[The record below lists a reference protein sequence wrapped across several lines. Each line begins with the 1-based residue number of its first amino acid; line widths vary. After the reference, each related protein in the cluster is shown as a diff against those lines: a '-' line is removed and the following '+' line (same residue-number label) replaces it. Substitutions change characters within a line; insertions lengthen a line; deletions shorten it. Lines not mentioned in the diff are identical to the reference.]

1 MAKTPEAKV
10 KDAVKKILDA
20 NGVYYFMPAA
30 NGYGRAGIPDIVC
43 CVNGYFLAIECK
55 AGNGKTTALQD
66 RELDAIAGAGGV
78 AILINETNIS
88 SLPETLDYITKGHR
102 NERSTNG

>member
-1 MAKTPEAKV
+1 MKTPEAKV

-55 AGNGKTTALQD
+55 AGNGKTTLLQNREIARIIRAKGRAL
-66 RELDAIAGAGGV
+66 V
-78 AILINETNIS
+78 INETNLNLIQEVFKGI
-88 SLPETLDYITKGHR
+88 PE
-102 NERSTNG
+102 

>member
-1 MAKTPEAKV
+1 MKTPEAKV

-55 AGNGKTTALQD
+55 AGNGKTTLLQNREIARIIRAKGRAL
-66 RELDAIAGAGGV
+66 V
-78 AILINETNIS
+78 INETNLNLIQ
-88 SLPETLDYITKGHR
+88 EVFKGIPQ
-102 NERSTNG
+102 

>member
-55 AGNGKTTALQD
+55 AGNGKTTLLQNREIARIIRAKGRAL
-66 RELDAIAGAGGV
+66 V
-78 AILINETNIS
+78 INETNLNLIQ
-88 SLPETLDYITKGHR
+88 EVFKGIPQ
-102 NERSTNG
+102 

>member
-10 KDAVKKILDA
+10 KDAVKQILDA

-55 AGNGKTTALQD
+55 AGNGKTTLLQNREIARIIRAKGRAL
-66 RELDAIAGAGGV
+66 V
-78 AILINETNIS
+78 INETNLNLIQ
-88 SLPETLDYITKGHR
+88 EVFKGIPQ
-102 NERSTNG
+102 